1 MITLEAAHLRAAF
14 LFLIMAKIEKGSK
27 KLLNAWAF
35 YDWANSVY
43 TLTIASSIF
52 PIFYSA
58 LFLTEIKKVTAF
70 GFEFKSTALITF
82 VTAFT
87 FLVVAFT
94 SPILSGVADYVG
106 NKKSFM
112 KFFCYVGGLGCIG
125 LYWFDVTPD
134 KIHLSLLFYF
144 MGLIGYWGSLVF
156 YNSYLPD
163 IAFEEQQDSISAK
176 GFSMGYLGSVILL
189 VINLGMVLYPQFF
202 GFDISISETIRET
215 GTEVEIAEALKK
227 AKDSASFEA
236 MKISFIT
243 VGLWWI
249 LFSQYTF
256 YILPKGVSK
265 GHKVT
270 KAVVF
275 NGLKELRIVWNQL
288 KQDLRLKRYLIAFF
302 VFSMAVQTIML
313 VAVYF
318 GEEEISWGG
327 DSEKTIGLIGSI
339 LIIQLVAILG
349 AFLTSRASA
358 KFGNIRTLIAVNFI
372 WMTLCIF
379 AYFVTLPIHF
389 YLTAGFVGL
398 VMGGVQSLA
407 RSTYSKFLP
416 ETEDTTS
423 YFSFYDVAEKIG
435 IVIGMIIYGTID
447 QITGSM
453 RNAILFLFVFFLLG
467 IILLLRVPKEI
478 IELNEN

>member
-1 MITLEAAHLRAAF
+1 MKKLQ
-14 LFLIMAKIEKGSK
+14 KGDK

-58 LFLTEIKKVTAF
+58 LFLTEIKNVDAF
-70 GFEFKSTALITF
+70 GMEFKSTALITY

-87 FLVVAFT
+87 FLVVTFT
-94 SPILSGVADYVG
+94 SPILSGIADYVG
-106 NKKSFM
+106 NKKNFM
-112 KFFCYVGGLGCIG
+112 KFFCYVGGFGCIG
-125 LYWFDVTPD
+125 LYWFSLEN
-134 KIHLSLLFYF
+134 IHLSLLFYF

-163 IAFEEQQDSISAK
+163 ISFPEQQDSISAK
-176 GFSMGYLGSVILL
+176 GFSMGYVGSVLL
-189 VINLGMVLYPQFF
+189 LIINLILVMSQ
-202 GFDISISETIRET
+202 ET
-215 GTEVEIAEALKK
+215 GEAKMQMMRY
-227 AKDSASFEA
+227 SFL
-236 MKISFIT
+236 T
-243 VGLWWI
+243 VGIWWM

-256 YILPKGVSK
+256 YILPKGTSN
-265 GHKVT
+265 GQKVT
-270 KAVVF
+270 KSVIF
-275 NGLKELRIVWNQL
+275 NGLKELKTVWNQL
-288 KQDLRLKRYLIAFF
+288 KQNLRLKRYLTAFF

-327 DSEKTIGLIGSI
+327 DSNKTTGLIGSI

-349 AFLTSRASA
+349 AFLTSKASSR
-358 KFGNIRTLIAVNFI
+358 FGNIKTLIVVNVI
-372 WMTLCIF
+372 WMVICF
-379 AYFVTLPIHF
+379 YAYFMQTPLQF
-389 YLTAGFVGL
+389 YFAAGFVGL
-398 VMGGVQSLA
+398 VMGGIQSLA

-416 ETEDTTS
+416 ETDDTTS

-435 IVIGMIIYGTID
+435 IVIGMVIFATID

-453 RNAILFLFVFFLLG
+453 RNAILFLFIFFLIG
-467 IILLLRVPKEI
+467 IILLFRVPKKEI
-478 IELNEN
+478 KE

>member
-1 MITLEAAHLRAAF
+1 MQKL
-14 LFLIMAKIEKGSK
+14 KKGSQ

-58 LFLTEIKKVTAF
+58 LFISEIKTVQAF

-87 FLVVAFT
+87 FLIVALT
-94 SPILSGVADYVG
+94 SPILSGIADYVG
-106 NKKSFM
+106 NKKNFM
-112 KFFCYVGGLGCIG
+112 RFFCYVGSAGCIG
-125 LYWFDVTPD
+125 LYWFSLDH
-134 KIHLSLLFYF
+134 IYLSILFYF

-176 GFSMGYLGSVILL
+176 GFSLGYFGSVLLLILNL
-189 VINLGMVLYPQFF
+189 VMVMSQDD
-202 GFDISISETIRET
+202 G
-215 GTEVEIAEALKK
+215 
-227 AKDSASFEA
+227 ASK
-236 MKISFIT
+236 MQMMRYSFIT
-243 VGLWWI
+243 VGIWWA
-249 LFSQYTF
+249 LFSQYSF
-256 YILPKGVSK
+256 YWLPKGTSS

-270 KAVVF
+270 RAIVF
-275 NGLKELRIVWNQL
+275 NGLKELKIVWQEL
-288 KQDLRLKRYLIAFF
+288 KLNLRLKRYLYAFF

-318 GEEEISWGG
+318 GEEEIAWGN
-327 DSEKTIGLIGSI
+327 DDAKTTGLIGSI

-349 AFLTSRASA
+349 AFLTSKASE
-358 KFGNIRTLIAVNFI
+358 KWGNIKTLIGVNLI
-372 WMTLCIF
+372 WMSLCF
-379 AYFVTLPIHF
+379 YAYFMQTPIQF
-389 YLTAGFVGL
+389 YIAAGLVGM
-398 VMGGVQSLA
+398 VMGGIQSLA

-416 ETEDTTS
+416 ETDDTTS

-435 IVIGMIIYGTID
+435 IVIGMVIFAFID

-453 RNAILFLFVFFLLG
+453 RNGILFLFVFFLAG
-467 IILLLRVPKEI
+467 IILLFRVPKENTI
-478 IELNEN
+478 Q

>member
-1 MITLEAAHLRAAF
+1 MVKL
-14 LFLIMAKIEKGSK
+14 EKGSK

-58 LFLTEIKKVTAF
+58 LFISQATEVKTVWAF
-70 GFEFKSTALITF
+70 GFEFKSTALITL

-94 SPILSGVADYVG
+94 SPILSGIADYVG
-106 NKKSFM
+106 NKKNFM
-112 KFFCYVGGLGCIG
+112 KFFCYVGSLGCIG
-125 LYWFDVTPD
+125 LYWFDITPD

-163 IAFEEQQDSISAK
+163 IAFPEQQDNVSAK
-176 GFSMGYLGSVILL
+176 GFSLGYVGSVLL
-189 VINLGMVLYPQFF
+189 LIINLVMVMYPQLF
-202 GFDISISETIRET
+202 GFDI
-215 GTEVEIAEALKK
+215 GTTEAE
-227 AKDSASFEA
+227 KDAASFEA

-243 VGLWWI
+243 VGIWWA
-249 LFSQYTF
+249 LFSQYSF
-256 YILPKGVSK
+256 YYLPKGTSS

-270 KAVVF
+270 RAVVF
-275 NGLKELRIVWNQL
+275 NGLKELQQVWKQL
-288 KQDLRLKRYLIAFF
+288 KQNLRLKRYLYAFF

-318 GEEEISWGG
+318 GEEEIAWG
-327 DSEKTIGLIGSI
+327 SANEKTMGLIISI
-339 LIIQLVAILG
+339 LVIQLVAIVG
-349 AFLTSRASA
+349 AILTSRASA
-358 KFGNIRTLIAVNFI
+358 KFGNIKTLIVVNAI
-372 WMTLCIF
+372 WMSLCF
-379 AYFVTLPIHF
+379 YAYFMETPLQF
-389 YLTAGFVGL
+389 YIAAGFVGL

-416 ETEDTTS
+416 ETDDTTS

-435 IVIGMIIYGTID
+435 IVIGMVIFATID
-447 QITGSM
+447 QITGTM
-453 RNAILFLFVFFLLG
+453 RNAILFLFIFFLFG
-467 IILLLRVPKEI
+467 IILLFRVPKEVSKTKT
-478 IELNEN
+478 N